1 VVDVVCGRIGV
12 VDNAG
17 GGLGRRVALEGL
29 QLAGAPD
36 ASVEKFVLLR
46 QAILLLSPPPYGFLE
61 RKEAGPMT
69 TTSTFVHMPLG
80 ISVIK
85 LPSQ

>member
-1 VVDVVCGRIGV
+1 
-12 VDNAG
+12 
-17 GGLGRRVALEGL
+17 VALEGL
-29 QLAGAPD
+29 ELAGAPD
-36 ASVEKFVLLR
+36 ASVEEFVLLR
-46 QAILLLSPPPYGFLE
+46 QAILFLFPPSYGFLE
-61 RKEAGPMT
+61 KEEAGPMK